1 MVRMAWYHVALVI
14 VPVAGFFCI
23 CLLSTHRP
31 WVVAPAFALLLL
43 AYVANKVMG
52 GMSYVVRR
60 RVEIRMEEGS
70 LFPRMAE
77 AMSGSPK
84 EVTGSKA
91 FRRTIKLTIPS
102 LLMFMGVGFM
112 LPWKDHWLR
121 CAVVMAAQALLI
133 VCSGHNMHMPSS
145 A

>member
-1 MVRMAWYHVALVI
+1 M
-14 VPVAGFFCI
+14 
-23 CLLSTHRP
+23 
-31 WVVAPAFALLLL
+31 
-43 AYVANKVMG
+43 
-52 GMSYVVRR
+52 VRR